1 MKKENND
8 IEKKIIEVLDRI
20 RPYLENDGGNLE
32 YIKFEEGIVYIKLL
46 GACAGCS
53 MIDITLKDG
62 IEAMLM
68 DPTTSE
74 DIINILEMKD
84 RTKAGICAPACG
96 LYLKDVY
103 Y

>member
-1 MKKENND
+1 MKKNTNKDVET
-8 IEKKIIEVLDRI
+8 KIIEIIDRI

-32 YIKFEEGIVYIKLL
+32 YIKFEEGIVYVKLL

-68 DPTTSE
+68 DEIPEVLGVTRVE
-74 DIINILEMKD
+74 
-84 RTKAGICAPACG
+84 
-96 LYLKDVY
+96 
-103 Y
+103 

>member
-62 IEAMLM
+62 IEDMLM
-68 DPTTSE
+68 DEIPEVLGVTRVE
-74 DIINILEMKD
+74 
-84 RTKAGICAPACG
+84 
-96 LYLKDVY
+96 
-103 Y
+103 

>member
-1 MKKENND
+1 MEKNKN
-8 IEKKIIEVLDRI
+8 IETKIIEVLDRI

-62 IEAMLM
+62 IEAMLI
-68 DPTTSE
+68 DEIPEVLGVTRVE
-74 DIINILEMKD
+74 
-84 RTKAGICAPACG
+84 
-96 LYLKDVY
+96 
-103 Y
+103 

>member
-1 MKKENND
+1 MEKNTNKE
-8 IEKKIIEVLDRI
+8 IEKKIIEILDRI

-32 YIKFEEGIVYIKLL
+32 YIKFEEGIVYVKLL

-68 DPTTSE
+68 DEIPEVLGVTRV
-74 DIINILEMKD
+74 D
-84 RTKAGICAPACG
+84 
-96 LYLKDVY
+96 
-103 Y
+103 

>member
-1 MKKENND
+1 MKNENND

-32 YIKFEEGIVYIKLL
+32 YIKFEDGIVYIKLL

-68 DPTTSE
+68 DEIPEVLGVTRVE
-74 DIINILEMKD
+74 
-84 RTKAGICAPACG
+84 
-96 LYLKDVY
+96 
-103 Y
+103 

>member
-1 MKKENND
+1 MKKEQKD
-8 IEKKIIEVLDRI
+8 IEKKINEVLDRI

-32 YIKFEEGIVYIKLL
+32 YIKFEDGIVYIKLL

-68 DPTTSE
+68 DEIPEVLGVTRVE
-74 DIINILEMKD
+74 
-84 RTKAGICAPACG
+84 
-96 LYLKDVY
+96 
-103 Y
+103 

>member
-1 MKKENND
+1 MKKDTNKE
-8 IEKKIIEVLDRI
+8 IESKIIEILDRI

-32 YIKFEEGIVYIKLL
+32 YIKFEEGIVYVKLL

-68 DPTTSE
+68 DEIPEVLGVTRVE
-74 DIINILEMKD
+74 
-84 RTKAGICAPACG
+84 
-96 LYLKDVY
+96 
-103 Y
+103 

>member
-1 MKKENND
+1 MKKEQKD
-8 IEKKIIEVLDRI
+8 IEKKINEVLERI

-32 YIKFEEGIVYIKLL
+32 YIKFEDGIVYIKLL

-68 DPTTSE
+68 DEIPEVLGVTRVE
-74 DIINILEMKD
+74 
-84 RTKAGICAPACG
+84 
-96 LYLKDVY
+96 
-103 Y
+103 